1 MIWVVLDYSGQCFR
15 FFLESGSSQ
24 SFCILFGLPREI
36 QFPHYQSRSWS
47 HSSMFVFIPSRMDSR
62 MPGMEAR

>member
-1 MIWVVLDYSGQCFR
+1 MIWIVLDYSEQCFR

-24 SFCILFGLPREI
+24 IFCILFGLPREI
-36 QFPHYQSRSWS
+36 QFPHYQSSFWS
-47 HSSMFVFIPSRMDSR
+47 HSSVSVFMPSRMDSR